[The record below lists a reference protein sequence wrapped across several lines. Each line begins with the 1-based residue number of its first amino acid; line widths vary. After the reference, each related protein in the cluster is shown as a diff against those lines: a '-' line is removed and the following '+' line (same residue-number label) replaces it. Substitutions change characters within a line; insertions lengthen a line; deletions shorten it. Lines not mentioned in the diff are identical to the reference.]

1 MSILTAPTLY
11 CGSNAYQTMTEK
23 NLYDHLK
30 TNPVCFEVLKNCNVK
45 PYYDFDWEWINNDV
59 VSKEQCTAFI
69 SKYIKSTYKHRGI
82 KVEYKNMKIAHR
94 WIDGKTGGTKLSLH
108 FILNDAGTYHSGLD
122 FYNFKDEKEHFIAT
136 FEKLYACKID
146 EVFKVGDYLFDQ
158 SVYKA
163 RECQQK
169 FGLVLSR
176 KVYDGE
182 AFEPINRKGQPADIS
197 EDYSEYFITDNRPVE
212 VTGPVTKAT
221 QNIEKIPQKNLRRMT
236 MKDIKAKS
244 LIDEYMYHNMLQP
257 TLNDIIVMM
266 NEIK

>member
-1 MSILTAPTLY
+1 MVRRLSR
-11 CGSNAYQTMTEK
+11 SN
-23 NLYDHLK
+23 
-30 TNPVCFEVLKNCNVK
+30 
-45 PYYDFDWEWINNDV
+45 
-59 VSKEQCTAFI
+59 
-69 SKYIKSTYKHRGI
+69 
-82 KVEYKNMKIAHR
+82 R

-182 AFEPINRKGQPADIS
+182 AFEPINRKG
-197 EDYSEYFITDNRPVE
+197 
-212 VTGPVTKAT
+212 
-221 QNIEKIPQKNLRRMT
+221 
-236 MKDIKAKS
+236 
-244 LIDEYMYHNMLQP
+244 
-257 TLNDIIVMM
+257 
-266 NEIK
+266 